1 MQALKHL
8 ERIQVSHPVMLRLL
22 HLYEQK
28 GTSYFYDQILKK
40 DQASFEKNA
49 IEDNMACLF
58 KYFGLELTDARLQ
71 SMIKKD
77 LSPKNKTEQRMLNIK
92 KAITLIHES
101 EHFDL
106 VSNEFADLAKL
117 LSNQLDK
124 NNFETTIIEGEALL
138 NQKKISHREHLESL
152 IELTNRL
159 IKKQSFPL
167 PHLFAN
173 FYVDFMNLRIFKFDN
188 DLIGLLILY
197 MLLLQHFKALK
208 YVSFFKH
215 FLAYKEAFKQAEV
228 AASYYWKSGYAQT
241 EFLTQI
247 ILDVLKLCYDDIETI
262 AHTYQFEVKLNK
274 TDSIENTI
282 LKLPEIF
289 KKEDIRQKHP
299 TVSDATIDRTLARLR
314 DEGMIRPLG
323 KGRTTKWQLLV
334 EKTVYTTMKQLS
346 LFGDEL

>member
-1 MQALKHL
+1 MHALNHL

-28 GTSYFYDQILKK
+28 GQSYYYDQILKK

-49 IEDNMACLF
+49 IEDNIECLF
-58 KYFGLELTDARLQ
+58 KYFSLELTDSRLQ
-71 SMIKKD
+71 SIVKKE
-77 LSPKNKTEQRMLNIK
+77 LVAKNKTEQRMLNMK
-92 KAITLIHES
+92 KAIQLIHES
-101 EHFDL
+101 AHFEL
-106 VSNEFADLAKL
+106 VANEFSDLAKL

-124 NNFETTIIEGEALL
+124 NAFEITTVEGEALL
-138 NQKKISHREHLESL
+138 NQKKISHREYLDQL
-152 IELTNRL
+152 IELTNKLMR
-159 IKKQSFPL
+159 KKSFPI
-167 PHLFAN
+167 PHLLAN
-173 FYVDFMNLRIFKFDN
+173 FYVDFMNLNIFKFDN
-188 DLIGLLILY
+188 DVIGLLMLY
-197 MLLLQHFKALK
+197 TLLLHHFNGLK

-215 FLAYKEAFKQAEV
+215 FFTYKEAFKQAEI

-247 ILDVLKLCYDDIETI
+247 ILDTLKACYDEIETLT
-262 AHTYQFEVKLNK
+262 HTYQFEIKLNK

-299 TVSDATIDRTLARLR
+299 TVSDATIDRTLARMR
-314 DEGMIRPLG
+314 DEGLIRPLG
-323 KGRTTKWQLLV
+323 KGRSTKWQQLV
-334 EKTVYTTMKQLS
+334 QKEAHHHMKQLS

>member
-1 MQALKHL
+1 MHALKHL

-49 IEDNMACLF
+49 IEDNVACLF

-92 KAITLIHES
+92 KAVLLIHES
-101 EHFDL
+101 EQFDL
-106 VSNEFADLAKL
+106 LANEFADLAKL

-124 NNFETTIIEGEALL
+124 NSFEMTTIEGEALL
-138 NQKKISHREHLESL
+138 NQKKISHREHLDTL
-152 IELTNRL
+152 IELTNKL
-159 IKKQSFPL
+159 IKKKSFPL

-173 FYVDFMNLRIFKFDN
+173 FYVDFMSLRIFKFDN
-188 DLIGLLILY
+188 DVIGLLMLY
-197 MLLLQHFKALK
+197 TLLLQHFKALK

-215 FLAYKEAFKQAEV
+215 FLSFKEAFKQAEV
-228 AASYYWKSGYAQT
+228 AASYYWQSGYAQT

-247 ILDVLKLCYDDIETI
+247 LLDVLKLCYDDIETMT
-262 AHTYQFEVKLNK
+262 HTYQFEIKLNK

-314 DEGMIRPLG
+314 DDGMIRPLG

-334 EKTVYTTMKQLS
+334 ETSVYSTMKQLS